1 MSTDKYDGP
10 QGKPGLGFL
19 VAFNLTENLPLAIV
33 MSLAA
38 PLLSGQPIVPASFAL
53 NVLVAFVIATLLNLI
68 LPVQKMSVAVPS
80 ALHLDPHGIAGLL
93 VGNVIP
99 ALIFVVVIGVSLTAL
114 NVIPH
119 LPPEAPAAA
128 AVLGEFAA
136 TALPLYALCFV
147 VSLIMTPIALK
158 AGMAADRH

>member
-19 VAFNLTENLPLAIV
+19 VVFNLTENIPLAIV

-38 PLLSGQPIVPASFAL
+38 PLLSGQSVELASFAL
-53 NVLVAFVIATLLNLI
+53 NVLVAFCIATLLNLI

-80 ALHLDPHGIAGLL
+80 ALRLDPHGLPGLL

-99 ALIFVVVIGVSLTAL
+99 AIIFLVVIGVSLTCI
-114 NVIPH
+114 NVIPY
-119 LPPEAPAAA
+119 LPSGTPVAA
-128 AVLGEFAA
+128 AVLGEFLS

-147 VSLIMTPIALK
+147 ISLIMTPIALK